1 MVIPIPVFVRMFK
14 YEQPNH
20 GEQGRVANSTGRCQV
35 DRHRFTVV
43 RTQRG
48 ESVTTSPHAPNLGD
62 RAYYHRTLLLNAM
75 EDAGF
80 TNHAT
85 EFWHFPAA
93 DRYDALMRREP
104 HALYGAIELR

>member
-1 MVIPIPVFVRMFK
+1 M
-14 YEQPNH
+14 
-20 GEQGRVANSTGRCQV
+20 
-35 DRHRFTVV
+35 

-48 ESVTTSPHAPNLGD
+48 KSFTTSPHAPNLGD

-85 EFWHFPAA
+85 EFWHFSAA
-93 DRYDALMRREP
+93 DRYDAPMRREP
-104 HALYGAIELR
+104 HALYGAIELRQRADILVRFLAARADPATQEHTHHAPTR